1 MQFATASMMAVP
13 PQDQPEP
20 SCAIDQS
27 HDNTDRDSVREE
39 QLDLAVAAK
48 EGCID
53 SFEQLVARLEA
64 QLFAFIFQKTG
75 NHHLTQDLLQ
85 STFVTAYRKLH
96 RYNPKYAFTTW
107 IYTIA
112 SRLTINHFRRRQPV
126 EAENADWTVHATPRS
141 NLMANEKARGI
152 WNQARELLPENQFA
166 ALWHFYGE
174 ERNLAET
181 AGVMNKSVGSVKVL
195 LHRARRKL
203 AEALPART
211 GFDD

>member
-20 SCAIDQS
+20 SCAIAPI
-27 HDNTDRDSVREE
+27 HNNTERDTAREE
-39 QLDLAVAAK
+39 ELALAVAAK
-48 EGCID
+48 GGCID
-53 SFEQLVARLEA
+53 SFEQLVARLEGR
-64 QLFAFIFQKTG
+64 LFAFLFQKTG
-75 NHHLTQDLLQ
+75 NHHLAQDLLQ

-96 RYNPKYAFTTW
+96 RYNPKFAFTTW

-126 EAENADWTVHATPRS
+126 EAEYADRTVDATPRS
-141 NLMANEKARGI
+141 NLMATEKARGI
-152 WNQARELLPENQFA
+152 WSQARELLTENQFA

-174 ERNLAET
+174 ERNLADT

-203 AEALPART
+203 AETLPAGT
-211 GFDD
+211 GFDH

>member
-1 MQFATASMMAVP
+1 M
-13 PQDQPEP
+13 
-20 SCAIDQS
+20 
-27 HDNTDRDSVREE
+27 
-39 QLDLAVAAK
+39 
-48 EGCID
+48 
-53 SFEQLVARLEA
+53 
-64 QLFAFIFQKTG
+64 FAFIFQKTG

-126 EAENADWTVHATPRS
+126 EAEHADSTVDATPRS
-141 NLMANEKARGI
+141 NLMATEKARGI

-203 AEALPART
+203 AVALPAGT
-211 GFDD
+211 GFDH

>member
-39 QLDLAVAAK
+39 QLALAVAAK